1 MASLLDMSK
10 SNPNQRWL
18 ICAILAAFT
27 LGLYLQVAAHEFVSY
42 DDDVYVTNNP
52 QIQTGLSGENIVWA
66 FTSTS
71 AANWHPITWLSHMLD
86 CQFYGLKPSG
96 HHFTNLLIHL
106 SNVLLLFWVL
116 QVMTGALWRSAL
128 VAALFALH
136 PLNVESVAWI
146 AERKNLLSTFFWILT
161 LGAYVWYARK
171 PELRRYLVVLA
182 LFALGLMSKPMVVTL
197 PFVLL
202 LLDYWPLERLK
213 LRPTEPDR
221 DNAPAKQG
229 KRPAKKTKQSEVT
242 RHYPRQTAG
251 RLIIE
256 KVPLLMLAAASSI
269 ITVIAQ
275 KKGGAVGAVETFPIS
290 VRLTNAVVSYAGYL
304 GQMIWPS
311 GLSVLYPHPKGTLP
325 AWEIGLSALALLCIT
340 ALVAWQARHYRWA
353 AVGWLWYLGTL
364 VPVIGLVQVGLQA
377 RADRYAYVP
386 LIGVFVAI
394 VWAAAQYAGNVT
406 SRRRWLIGVSI
417 SLLACLAIAANLQL
431 QHWRNSLALFEHAVD
446 VTDNNYVAHN
456 NLGELLAGGG
466 RLEEAASHF
475 NRALEINP
483 QFDQA
488 LHNSGM
494 MLVQQHK
501 PQEAIEQFSKAVEI
515 NPNFL
520 EAYNKLGAA
529 LAETG
534 RLDEAAA
541 ALSRALE
548 INPRHP
554 SAHANM
560 ALVLERQGKLD
571 EAVTHYSEA
580 LRSMVNAAM
589 MAQTHY
595 RLGNLLARRGDKE
608 QAVAHYREALRLKP
622 DFTQAQTA
630 LDNILENP
638 ASPQGVPRQ

>member
-1 MASLLDMSK
+1 
-10 SNPNQRWL
+10 
-18 ICAILAAFT
+18 
-27 LGLYLQVAAHEFVSY
+27 
-42 DDDVYVTNNP
+42 
-52 QIQTGLSGENIVWA
+52 
-66 FTSTS
+66 
-71 AANWHPITWLSHMLD
+71 
-86 CQFYGLKPSG
+86 
-96 HHFTNLLIHL
+96 
-106 SNVLLLFWVL
+106 
-116 QVMTGALWRSAL
+116 
-128 VAALFALH
+128 
-136 PLNVESVAWI
+136 
-146 AERKNLLSTFFWILT
+146 
-161 LGAYVWYARK
+161 
-171 PELRRYLVVLA
+171 
-182 LFALGLMSKPMVVTL
+182 
-197 PFVLL
+197 
-202 LLDYWPLERLK
+202 
-213 LRPTEPDR
+213 
-221 DNAPAKQG
+221 
-229 KRPAKKTKQSEVT
+229 
-242 RHYPRQTAG
+242 
-251 RLIIE
+251 
-256 KVPLLMLAAASSI
+256 
-269 ITVIAQ
+269 
-275 KKGGAVGAVETFPIS
+275 
-290 VRLTNAVVSYAGYL
+290 
-304 GQMIWPS
+304 
-311 GLSVLYPHPKGTLP
+311 
-325 AWEIGLSALALLCIT
+325 
-340 ALVAWQARHYRWA
+340 
-353 AVGWLWYLGTL
+353 
-364 VPVIGLVQVGLQA
+364 VIGLVQVGLQA

-417 SLLACLAIAANLQL
+417 SILACLAIAANLQL
-431 QHWRNSLALFEHAVD
+431 QHWRNSLALFEHAVE
-446 VTDNNYVAHN
+446 VTDKNYVAHN

-589 MAQTHY
+589 MSQTHY

-622 DFTQAQTA
+622 DYTQAQQA

>member
-1 MASLLDMSK
+1 M
-10 SNPNQRWL
+10 
-18 ICAILAAFT
+18 LAAFT
-27 LGLYLQVAAHEFVSY
+27 LGLYLQVAAHDFVSY
-42 DDDVYVTNNP
+42 DDDVYVTSNA
-52 QIQTGLSGENIVWA
+52 QIQTGLNGENVVWA

-86 CQFYGLKPSG
+86 CQLYGLKPSG

-106 SNVLLLFWVL
+106 SNVLLLFWLL
-116 QVMTGALWRSAL
+116 QVMTGAIWRSAL

-146 AERKNLLSTFFWILT
+146 AERKNLLSTLFWILT
-161 LGAYVWYARK
+161 LWAYVWYARK
-171 PELRRYLVVLA
+171 PELKRYLAVLA

-197 PFVLL
+197 PFALL
-202 LLDYWPLERLK
+202 LLDYWPLERLA
-213 LRPTEPDR
+213 LRPTEPDNNSAR
-221 DNAPAKQG
+221 AKQG
-229 KRPAKKTKQSEVT
+229 KRPAKKPKQSEVKT
-242 RHYPRQTAG
+242 HYPRQTPG
-251 RLIIE
+251 RLIME
-256 KVPLLMLAAASSI
+256 KAPLLLLAATSSV

-275 KKGGAVGAVETFPIS
+275 KKGGAVGAVEAFPIS

-311 GLSVLYPHPKGTLP
+311 GLSVLYPHPNGALP
-325 AWEIGLSALALLCIT
+325 AWEIGLSALALLSIT
-340 ALVAWQARHYRWA
+340 ALVVWQATHYRWA
-353 AVGWLWYLGTL
+353 AFGWLWYLGTL

-406 SRRRWLIGVSI
+406 SRRRWLIGLSLSI
-417 SLLACLAIAANLQL
+417 LACLAIAANLQL
-431 QHWRNSLALFEHAVD
+431 QHWRNSLALFQDAID
-446 VTDNNYVAHN
+446 VTNNNYVAHN

-475 NRALEINP
+475 NKALEINP

-494 MLVQQHK
+494 MLVQQRK

-534 RLDEAAA
+534 RLDEAAV
-541 ALSRALE
+541 ALSKALE

-554 SAHANM
+554 TAHANM

-580 LRSMVNAAM
+580 LRFMVNSAM
-589 MAQTHY
+589 TAQTHY
-595 RLGNLLARRGDKE
+595 RLGNLLAKKGDRE
-608 QAVAHYREALRLKP
+608 QATAHYREALRIKP
-622 DFTQAQTA
+622 DYTQAQQA
-630 LDNILENP
+630 LESILENP
-638 ASPQGVPRQ
+638 TSPQGITRQ

>member
-1 MASLLDMSK
+1 M
-10 SNPNQRWL
+10 
-18 ICAILAAFT
+18 LAAFT
-27 LGLYLQVAAHEFVSY
+27 LALYLQVTTHEFVSY
-42 DDDVYVTNNP
+42 DDDVYVTANA
-52 QIQTGLSGENIVWA
+52 QIQTGLNAGNVAWA

-86 CQFYGLKPSG
+86 CQLYGLKPSG

-116 QVMTGALWRSAL
+116 KVMTGAIWRSAL
-128 VAALFALH
+128 VAAFFAVH

-146 AERKNLLSTFFWILT
+146 AERKNLLSTLFWILT
-161 LGAYVWYARK
+161 IWAYVWYARK
-171 PELRRYLVVLA
+171 PELKRYLATLG

-202 LLDYWPLERLK
+202 LLDCWPLERLTSQP
-213 LRPTEPDR
+213 RTSDAET
-221 DNAPAKQG
+221 APAKKG
-229 KRPAKKTKQSEVT
+229 KRQARKAKQVELAPS
-242 RHYPRQTAG
+242 YPPETAG
-251 RLIIE
+251 RLILE
-256 KVPLLMLAAASSI
+256 KAPLFVLAAAGSI
-269 ITVIAQ
+269 VTVIAQ
-275 KKGGAVGAVETFPIS
+275 KKAGAVGAVEAFPIG

-304 GQMIWPS
+304 GQAIWPS

-325 AWEIGLSALALLCIT
+325 VWEIGVSALALLSLT
-340 ALVAWQARHYRWA
+340 ALAVWQARRYRWA

-386 LIGVFVAI
+386 LIGVFIAI
-394 VWAAAQYAGNVT
+394 VWAGARYANNVT
-406 SRRRWLIGVSI
+406 SRRNWLIGLIVGM
-417 SLLACLAIAANLQL
+417 LACFALAANFQL
-431 QHWRNSLALFEHAVD
+431 HYWRNSLALFQHAIE
-446 VTDNNYVAHN
+446 VTENNFVAHN
-456 NLGELLAGGG
+456 NLGELLAGTG
-466 RLEEAASHF
+466 RLDEAESHF
-475 NRALEINP
+475 NKALEINP
-483 QFDQA
+483 RFDQA

-501 PQEAIEQFSKAVEI
+501 PQEAIEQFTKAVEI
-515 NPNFL
+515 NPTFL
-520 EAYNKLGAA
+520 EAHNKLGAA

-548 INPRHP
+548 IKPGYP

-580 LRSMVNAAM
+580 LRFMANSAIS
-589 MAQTHY
+589 AQTHY
-595 RLGNLLARRGDKE
+595 RLGNLLAKKGDKA
-608 QAVAHYREALRLKP
+608 QATLHYREALRLKP
-622 DFTQAQTA
+622 DYTQAQQA
-630 LDNILENP
+630 LESI
-638 ASPQGVPRQ
+638 Q